1 MTSHRRPLKRFLVLI
16 TIPLLLNGCNSVGL
30 EKRMKQSESLRN
42 LGEAYMIE
50 GKSTMALKELLRAEQ
65 LYADDPYLQNDLGLT
80 FMDKD
85 KLERA
90 VTHFKKAADLK
101 PDWPNARN
109 NLATAYLRLQQWDTA
124 IGYLKELSE
133 DLLYT
138 TPHFAHLNLAWA
150 YFNKGDFSKAA
161 LHYEETL
168 AHYEDG
174 FKKDGT
180 YLKALVGLGRTD
192 LRTGKIPKAVAVLE
206 RAAAFG
212 PDVAAVHLE
221 LGKAYA
227 VAGSRDQARQ
237 ALMRAAE
244 LAPDNETGEG
254 ARAVLK
260 RLK

>member
-1 MTSHRRPLKRFLVLI
+1 MTIHHRPWRRLLFLIAVS
-16 TIPLLLNGCNSVGL
+16 LLLNGCNSVGL

-80 FMDKD
+80 FMAKD

-90 VTHFKKAADLK
+90 VTHFKKAVDLK

-109 NLATAYLRLQQWDTA
+109 NLATAHLRQKKWDTA

-138 TPHFAHLNLAWA
+138 TPHYAHLNLGWA
-150 YFNKGDFSKAA
+150 YFNKGDFTKAA
-161 LHYEETL
+161 LHYTEAL
-168 AHYEDG
+168 DHYEDG

-180 YLKALVGLGRTD
+180 YLKALVGLGRTC
-192 LRTGKIPKAVAVLE
+192 LRTENVSKAVRMLE
-206 RAAAFG
+206 KAAEFA
-212 PDVAAVHLE
+212 PDVAAVQLE

-227 VAGSRDQARQ
+227 AAGNRNQARR
-237 ALMRAAE
+237 ALMRATE
-244 LAPDNETGEG
+244 LAPDNDTAEA
-254 ARAVLK
+254 ARVVLE

>member
-1 MTSHRRPLKRFLVLI
+1 MA
-16 TIPLLLNGCNSVGL
+16 GCNSAGL

-80 FMDKD
+80 FMAKD

-90 VTHFKKAADLK
+90 VTHFKKAVDLK

-109 NLATAYLRLQQWDTA
+109 NLATAYMRLQQWDTA
-124 IGYLKELSE
+124 VTYLKELSE

-138 TPHFAHLNLAWA
+138 TPHFAHLNLGWA
-150 YFNKGDFSKAA
+150 YFNKGDFAKAA
-161 LHYEETL
+161 LYYEEAL
-168 AHYEDG
+168 DHYEDG

-180 YLKALVGLGRTD
+180 YLKALVGLGRTYM
-192 LRTGKIPKAVAVLE
+192 RTGKISKAIAVME

-227 VAGSRDQARQ
+227 MAGNRDQARQ
-237 ALMRAAE
+237 ALKRVSE
-244 LAPDNETGEG
+244 LAPDNETAEE
-254 ARAVLK
+254 ARVVLE